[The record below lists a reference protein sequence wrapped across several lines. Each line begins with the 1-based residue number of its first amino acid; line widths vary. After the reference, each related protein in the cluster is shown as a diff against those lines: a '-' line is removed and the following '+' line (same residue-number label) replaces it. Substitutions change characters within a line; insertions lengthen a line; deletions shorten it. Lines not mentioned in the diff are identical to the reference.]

1 MPERTTLAWF
11 VLIVGLSAS
20 IFFFLINEDENAIN
34 MLFLG
39 VYSTVSV
46 LFLLR
51 IYFYVHYKATLNEI
65 YFFSLSNIIP
75 TVIFFI
81 SPIIPMSEE
90 KIVEISI
97 LSLQGFEFDQ
107 INLHIGYLSILAFPY
122 LILATVLLIRSFTRY
137 KFIRL
142 TPHSERGP
150 SAEFSAILTF
160 FTFGLLLIIA
170 TEQSNDLLSF
180 MYGFFY
186 LFSGIGFL
194 FGR

>member
-1 MPERTTLAWF
+1 MPERTTVGWF
-11 VLIVGLSAS
+11 VLIIGLSAS
-20 IFFFLINEDENAIN
+20 IFFFLINEDDNAIN

-39 VYSTVSV
+39 FYSTISV

-51 IYFYVHYKATLNEI
+51 IYFYLHYKATLNEI

-81 SPIIPMSEE
+81 SPIIPMSKE
-90 KIVEISI
+90 KIIEISVI
-97 LSLQGFEFDQ
+97 SLQGPEFEQTNLQ
-107 INLHIGYLSILAFPY
+107 IGILSILAFPY
-122 LILATVLLIRSFTRY
+122 LIFSTILLIRSFTHY

-160 FTFGLLLIIA
+160 FIFGILLIVA
-170 TEQSNDLLSF
+170 TQQSKDLLSLI
-180 MYGFFY
+180 YGLFY